1 MMQVGATNTSIEYHR
16 ELELRQDAT
25 AMDVTRVNPM
35 AGYGDILRLQNTPEA
50 RFARIALD
58 ARVST
63 LTTSREDI
71 ALLKR
76 VIPALAILEQLSPE
90 DI

>member
-1 MMQVGATNTSIEYHR
+1 MSTSVEYYH
-16 ELELRQDAT
+16 ELELRHNAT
-25 AMDVTRVNPM
+25 ALDVSKVNPM

-50 RFARIALD
+50 RFARIAFD
-58 ARVST
+58 TRVST
-63 LTTSREDI
+63 LTTSKEDV